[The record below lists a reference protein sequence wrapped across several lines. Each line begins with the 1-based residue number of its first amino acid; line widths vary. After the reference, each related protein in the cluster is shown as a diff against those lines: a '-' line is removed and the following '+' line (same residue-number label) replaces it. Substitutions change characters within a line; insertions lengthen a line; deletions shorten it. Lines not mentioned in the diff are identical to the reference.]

1 LPHPYRGREFI
12 HMAKLKT
19 AIDKVK
25 FMDGG
30 FFTLVLTF
38 FLIIFYSRI
47 VDSEFCCMFTPT
59 NKQTTKN
66 TTIMKNLTITE
77 TIQQIDTWIEDV
89 QFDLTQDWNDDKELM
104 SVQLQQ
110 LMVAKSNLELILKT
124 GGQIFDSSIQK

>member
-1 LPHPYRGREFI
+1 
-12 HMAKLKT
+12 
-19 AIDKVK
+19 
-25 FMDGG
+25 
-30 FFTLVLTF
+30 
-38 FLIIFYSRI
+38 
-47 VDSEFCCMFTPT
+47 
-59 NKQTTKN
+59 
-66 TTIMKNLTITE
+66 MKNLTITE

>member
-1 LPHPYRGREFI
+1 
-12 HMAKLKT
+12 
-19 AIDKVK
+19 
-25 FMDGG
+25 MDVG

-124 GGQIFDSSIQK
+124 GGQIFDSSVQK